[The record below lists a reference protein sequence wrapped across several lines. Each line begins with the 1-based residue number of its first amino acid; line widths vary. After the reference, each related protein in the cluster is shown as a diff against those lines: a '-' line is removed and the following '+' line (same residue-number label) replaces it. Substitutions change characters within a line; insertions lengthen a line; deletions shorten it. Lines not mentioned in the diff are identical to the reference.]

1 MLRKYASLLIVA
13 VFALV
18 AVGCKV
24 VEPSESA
31 IVVRSEQTQEIA
43 FAILDRYVNWE
54 FENRATLAEI
64 SPEFRIVGDKIR
76 AKGLDAI
83 ESLHRVT
90 HRYKLSRT
98 QEGLADLQTWLSVV
112 EGLQIE
118 AALLLTK
125 GTL

>member
-1 MLRKYASLLIVA
+1 MLRRYASLLIVA

-18 AVGCKV
+18 TVGCKI
-24 VEPSESA
+24 VEPGESA
-31 IVVRSEQTQEIA
+31 IVVRAEQTQEVA

-54 FENRATLAEI
+54 FENRAVLAEI
-64 SPEFRIVGDKIR
+64 GPEFRIVGDKIR

-90 HRYKLSRT
+90 VAYKLSRT